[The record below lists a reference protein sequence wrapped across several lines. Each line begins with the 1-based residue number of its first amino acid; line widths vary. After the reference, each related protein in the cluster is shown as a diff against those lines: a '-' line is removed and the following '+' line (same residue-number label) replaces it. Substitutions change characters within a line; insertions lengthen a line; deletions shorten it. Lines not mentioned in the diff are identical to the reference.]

1 MAPASLG
8 SGKDMTPS
16 LDNAVQRLDHL
27 EEMLHTL
34 IRTVGTLGGK
44 VSDIEKPSRRR
55 FGAARA
61 RDYPAWRHVKQLER

>member
-1 MAPASLG
+1 
-8 SGKDMTPS
+8 MTPS
-16 LDNAVQRLDHL
+16 LDNAVQRLDRL

-61 RDYPAWRHVKQLER
+61 RDYPVTAPSTATSNTALNHTT